1 MFKLWKFTLF
11 FLLCLVVALVINLPV
26 QQVLPYV
33 KLPPSVR
40 LAGID
45 GSLFSGSA
53 AEVRIN
59 DFPLR
64 GIRYRYMPSCLPML
78 KLCYHV
84 DYDAGQVEL
93 AYDVLNGD
101 TEVNRSRVEYPVAVL
116 LAQLPTPALVKPT
129 GRLQLE
135 LDELSML
142 QDKLVTVSGK
152 LIWRDL
158 GLDDASGNVNIGDY
172 QVDFSSDAE
181 GFNFTFSDLDA
192 ALDLS
197 GDGSISTAGLY
208 EVDVR
213 IATQAGLDSQVKS
226 ILNLVAVRSGSSA
239 NQYRIEQKGR
249 LPANIT
255 RQLLLLRQ

>member
-11 FLLCLVVALVINLPV
+11 FLLCLVVGLVINLPV

-33 KLPPSVR
+33 KLPQSVR

-45 GSLFSGSA
+45 GSLFNGSA

-59 DFPLR
+59 DFPIR
-64 GIRYRYMPSCLPML
+64 GIQYEYLPSCIPLL
-78 KLCYHV
+78 KVCYHV
-84 DYDAGQVEL
+84 DYDEGQVQL
-93 AYDVLNGD
+93 AYDLLNGD
-101 TEVNRSRVEYPVAVL
+101 TEVSRSRVEYPVTTL

-135 LDELSML
+135 IDDLSM
-142 QDKLVTVSGK
+142 QQGKLITASGK

-158 GLDDASGNVNIGDY
+158 GLEENGSDVNIGDY
-172 QVDFSSDAE
+172 QVDFSRE
-181 GFNFTFSDLDA
+181 EKGFNLTFSDLDA
-192 ALDLS
+192 ALDVS
-197 GDGSISTAGLY
+197 GDGSFSAAGNY

-213 IATQAGLDSQVKS
+213 IAPQAGLNSQVKS
-226 ILNLVAVRSGSSA
+226 LLNLVAVRSSD
-239 NQYRIEQKGR
+239 NKYRIEQKGR

-255 RQLLLLRQ
+255 RQLFQP